1 VLFAD
6 VRGYTSITEGL
17 APLDVTALMNRF
29 YETASAALLRHDAL
43 LGQVEGDNVM
53 ALFLPGFA
61 GREYQR
67 RAVDAGLSLLAAVGA
82 GSDLGF
88 EIGVGISTGEQFVG
102 NVGGGGYKDFTA
114 LGDVTNTAARLTAEA
129 RAGELLIDAETFEQA
144 SERCSDADCLELELK
159 GKSRPV
165 TAYRIAAAG
174 KDAGETPG
182 GESRRKVAQKGD
194 RQRR

>member
-6 VRGYTSITEGL
+6 VRGYTRITEGL
-17 APLDVTALMNRF
+17 TPLEVTALMNRF

-61 GREYQR
+61 GADYRIKAIEG
-67 RAVDAGLSLLAAVGA
+67 GLSLLSAVGA
-82 GSDLGF
+82 ESELGF
-88 EIGVGISTGEQFVG
+88 DIGVGVSSGDQFVG

-129 RAGELLIDAETFEQA
+129 GAGELVVDAATFEQA
-144 SERCSDADCLELELK
+144 AGPYSPAAALELELK
-159 GKSRPV
+159 GKSMPI
-165 TAYRIAAAG
+165 TAYRIGAA
-174 KDAGETPG
+174 
-182 GESRRKVAQKGD
+182 SRSA
-194 RQRR
+194 

>member
-17 APLDVTALMNRF
+17 APLEVTALMNRF

-61 GREYQR
+61 GPDYR
-67 RAVDAGLSLLAAVGA
+67 RQAIEGALSLLDAVGA
-82 GSDLGF
+82 GSELDF
-88 EIGVGISTGEQFVG
+88 EIGVGISSGEQFVG

-114 LGDVTNTAARLTAEA
+114 LGDVTNTAARLTAKA
-129 RAGELLIDAETFEQA
+129 GAGELVVDAATFEQA
-144 SERCSDADCLELELK
+144 SERCAEAECLELELK
-159 GKSRPV
+159 GKSTPV
-165 TAYRIAAAG
+165 AAYRIRRQPAG
-174 KDAGETPG
+174 SE
-182 GESRRKVAQKGD
+182 
-194 RQRR
+194 

>member
-17 APLDVTALMNRF
+17 APLEVTALMNRF
-29 YETASAALLRHDAL
+29 YETASAALLEYDAL

-61 GREYQR
+61 GPDYR
-67 RAVDAGLSLLAAVGA
+67 RKAIEGALSLLDAVGA
-82 GSDLGF
+82 GSELDF
-88 EIGVGISTGEQFVG
+88 EIGVGISSGEQFVG

-129 RAGELLIDAETFEQA
+129 GAGELLVDAATFAQA
-144 SERCSDADCLELELK
+144 SERCAYAECLELELK
-159 GKSRPV
+159 GKSMPV
-165 TAYRIAAAG
+165 AAYRIGPAPRSA
-174 KDAGETPG
+174 
-182 GESRRKVAQKGD
+182 
-194 RQRR
+194 

>member
-17 APLDVTALMNRF
+17 SPLEVTALMNRF

-61 GREYQR
+61 GQAYRH
-67 RAVDAGLSLLAAVGA
+67 RAIEAGLALLEAVGA
-82 GSDLGF
+82 GGDLGF
-88 EIGVGISTGEQFVG
+88 DVGVGVSSGEQFVG

-114 LGDVTNTAARLTAEA
+114 LGDVTNTAARLTA
-129 RAGELLIDAETFEQA
+129 QA
-144 SERCSDADCLELELK
+144 SGGSLVVDAATFQDADALYPAAKPLELELK
-159 GKSRPV
+159 GKSTPV
-165 TAYRIAAAG
+165 TAYRIERGSA
-174 KDAGETPG
+174 
-182 GESRRKVAQKGD
+182 S
-194 RQRR
+194 